1 MVAKLTGQAT
11 GSASSSLYADTIGS
25 GGCSAT
31 IIIENFPTTVA
42 QSALQSA
49 LQGQVQPGKG
59 TVEEISGL
67 GEVGVKEVSSDSAA
81 VAFAK
86 SNKLVMVVSSNS
98 RGGSTM
104 EPDVES
110 LAHQV
115 ANQI

>member
-1 MVAKLTGQAT
+1 M
-11 GSASSSLYADTIGS
+11 
-25 GGCSAT
+25 
-31 IIIENFPTTVA
+31 
-42 QSALQSA
+42 
-49 LQGQVQPGKG
+49 
-59 TVEEISGL
+59 EEISGL

-86 SNKLVMVVSSNS
+86 SNKLVILVVSSNS